1 MKLFSKKFDY
11 NIYYKIGNT
20 MADYNKN
27 YNFSALY
34 VCGLILVYNTW
45 NSDYIHFIFNKIY
58 ILNYTSLIIII
69 NIFGL
74 YLLLKN
80 TSFEVNIKLSILPI

>member
-1 MKLFSKKFDY
+1 MPDY
-11 NIYYKIGNT
+11 DQK
-20 MADYNKN
+20 

-34 VCGLILVYNTW
+34 VCGLILVYNAW
-45 NSDYIHFIFNKIY
+45 NSDYIHFIFNKLY
-58 ILNYTSLIIII
+58 ILNYTSLIIIII

>member
-1 MKLFSKKFDY
+1 MV
-11 NIYYKIGNT
+11 NT
-20 MADYNKN
+20 MPNYDQK

-34 VCGLILVYNTW
+34 ICGLILVYNTW

-69 NIFGL
+69 NIIGL

-80 TSFEVNIKLSILPI
+80 ISLEVNIKLSILPI

>member
-1 MKLFSKKFDY
+1 MPDY
-11 NIYYKIGNT
+11 DQK
-20 MADYNKN
+20 

-34 VCGLILVYNTW
+34 VCGLILVYNAW
-45 NSDYIHFIFNKIY
+45 NSDYIHFIFNKLYMI
-58 ILNYTSLIIII
+58 NYTSLIIIII

>member
-1 MKLFSKKFDY
+1 MP
-11 NIYYKIGNT
+11 
-20 MADYNKN
+20 DYNKN

-69 NIFGL
+69 INIFGL

-80 TSFEVNIKLSILPI
+80 ISLEVNIKLSILPI

>member
-1 MKLFSKKFDY
+1 MV
-11 NIYYKIGNT
+11 
-20 MADYNKN
+20 DYNKN

-45 NSDYIHFIFNKIY
+45 NSDYIHFIFNKLY
-58 ILNYTSLIIII
+58 MLNYTSITIIII

-80 TSFEVNIKLSILPI
+80 ISFEVNIKLSYLTALNA

>member
-1 MKLFSKKFDY
+1 
-11 NIYYKIGNT
+11 

-69 NIFGL
+69 INIFGL

-80 TSFEVNIKLSILPI
+80 ISLEVNIKLSILPI

>member
-1 MKLFSKKFDY
+1 MV
-11 NIYYKIGNT
+11 
-20 MADYNKN
+20 DYNKN

-34 VCGLILVYNTW
+34 VCGLILVYNIW
-45 NSDYIHFIFNKIY
+45 NSDYIHFTFNKLY
-58 ILNYTSLIIII
+58 MLNYTSITIIII

-80 TSFEVNIKLSILPI
+80 ISFEVNIKLSYLTALNA

>member
-1 MKLFSKKFDY
+1 
-11 NIYYKIGNT
+11 
-20 MADYNKN
+20 MADYNKH

-34 VCGLILVYNTW
+34 VCGLILVYNAW
-45 NSDYIHFIFNKIY
+45 NSDYIHFIFNKLY
-58 ILNYTSLIIII
+58 MLNYTSITIIII

-80 TSFEVNIKLSILPI
+80 ISFEVNIKLSYLTALNA

>member
-1 MKLFSKKFDY
+1 
-11 NIYYKIGNT
+11 

-34 VCGLILVYNTW
+34 VCGLILVYNIW
-45 NSDYIHFIFNKIY
+45 NSDYIHFIFNKLY
-58 ILNYTSLIIII
+58 MLNYTSLIIIII

-80 TSFEVNIKLSILPI
+80 ISFEVNIKLSYLTALNA